1 MITLCLNCKE
11 SKYNEHLIDLLEKKM
26 EQWKLNLRH
35 TIQGNDWNC
44 SSKKILEIFFSI
56 ELRKQLT
63 RNSKEFFFLELYY
76 LSTLDFFF
84 DVKRRLRVKLWGM
97 VEYGSIFGFRKSFLQ
112 KELEKSNLRK
122 MSFRSEMKRRRSKL
136 YMRNEFI

>member
-1 MITLCLNCKE
+1 
-11 SKYNEHLIDLLEKKM
+11 
-26 EQWKLNLRH
+26 
-35 TIQGNDWNC
+35 
-44 SSKKILEIFFSI
+44 
-56 ELRKQLT
+56 
-63 RNSKEFFFLELYY
+63 
-76 LSTLDFFF
+76 
-84 DVKRRLRVKLWGM
+84 M